1 GSTVCQ
7 CRWFASVVVDSKV
20 GKMPIPKATNFR
32 IGTLVSCPRSSLPL
46 AANVGDKQVTEIK
59 ELVSRFR
66 PPLMSRNFGIGT
78 LDRLARQLGEI
89 LLPELGLAPG
99 VTRAQRRLVAAQLDA
114 ADLAGNRLRQ
124 V

>member
-78 LDRLARQLGEI
+78 LVSRCSLVRPQPAVRALH
-89 LLPELGLAPG
+89 
-99 VTRAQRRLVAAQLDA
+99 RAQ
-114 ADLAGNRLRQ
+114 GRQ
-124 V
+124 AC